1 MGKASWKSTIKKKT
15 LDPEWHET
23 CQLVV
28 FKVVDEMLL
37 LEVRWLLRRM
47 RWPLVRCTWATN
59 GCRAVQMFDHDDVG
73 SDDFMGRVRISMMDL
88 VEHGRIN
95 NKTYPLEDVKK
106 GEVTLS
112 VRFREL

>member
-1 MGKASWKSTIKKKT
+1 
-15 LDPEWHET
+15 
-23 CQLVV
+23 
-28 FKVVDEMLL
+28 
-37 LEVRWLLRRM
+37 
-47 RWPLVRCTWATN
+47 
-59 GCRAVQMFDHDDVG
+59 MFDHDDVG